1 MVQDIGELSRGGAA
15 IHAATERSIRPAE
28 DLGPKVQLETTS
40 CYACT
45 GWHTCLVF
53 VTEGGLRVPL
63 CEACLRL
70 VVPRAL
76 EPNGAN

>member
-1 MVQDIGELSRGGAA
+1 MGEHFRGGAA
-15 IHAATERSIRPAE
+15 IQATTQRSLRPAE
-28 DLGPKVQLETTS
+28 DLGPELQLETTS

-53 VTEGGLRVPL
+53 VTEGGLHVPL

-76 EPNGAN
+76 ERATTY